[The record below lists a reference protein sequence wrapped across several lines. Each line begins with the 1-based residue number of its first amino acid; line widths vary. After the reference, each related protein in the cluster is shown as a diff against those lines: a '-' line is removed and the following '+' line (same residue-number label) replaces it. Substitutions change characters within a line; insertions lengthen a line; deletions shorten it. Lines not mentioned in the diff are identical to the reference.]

1 MVEDFDAEQTGE
13 EALDVLGVDGVV
25 GYVVSHGGSV
35 DWFVSANVGVGVAFC
50 FFGYVDHVVRR
61 LSG

>member
-13 EALDVLGVDGVV
+13 KALDVLGVDGVV
-25 GYVVSHGGSV
+25 GYVVSYGGSV
-35 DWFVSANVGVGVAFC
+35 DWFVPGNVGVGVVFY